1 MGFFVFAGF
10 VSDMQDARE
19 YATYADILE
28 HVGYVYHERMDCLG
42 EILCY
47 CFVAEHVFTLLVCFN
62 FTKKKM
68 MCIDVNS
75 SSLWRGRVRHR
86 LKRCLSTVCINMFDM
101 FTPTYPT

>member
-1 MGFFVFAGF
+1 
-10 VSDMQDARE
+10 MQDARE

-62 FTKKKM
+62 FTKKK
-68 MCIDVNS
+68 
-75 SSLWRGRVRHR
+75 
-86 LKRCLSTVCINMFDM
+86 RCVSMSTLPLFGGVGLDIV
-101 FTPTYPT
+101 